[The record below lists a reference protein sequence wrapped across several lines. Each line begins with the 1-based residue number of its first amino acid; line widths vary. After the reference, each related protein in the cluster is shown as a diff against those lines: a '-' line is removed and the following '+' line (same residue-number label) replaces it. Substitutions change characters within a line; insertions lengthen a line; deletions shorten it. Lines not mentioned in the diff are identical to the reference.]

1 MRKVHEKSIILGIGI
16 GMIITSIAGMI
27 YSGGVK
33 KDIKAEDLS
42 KDEVIRLAK
51 SYGMIEKVQ
60 LIESDVTPPN
70 TQKQQTTSESTKVA
84 SDSAK
89 GASDT
94 SKAASD
100 TAKDAS
106 DTSKAAS
113 DTAKDASDTSK
124 AASDTTIVASDSPKV
139 TGEKTANKGNKN
151 TTSEKTAIPIT
162 AAAQTTN
169 EDDKRTITI
178 EVKRGYNLNKVTA
191 VLFENGIISS
201 KEDFV
206 AVAKSYNA
214 AKKIRV
220 GKYLFKKN
228 DDYKYVVK
236 TICKMK

>member
-60 LIESDVTPPN
+60 LIESDATPPN

-84 SDSAK
+84 SD
-89 GASDT
+89 
-94 SKAASD
+94 

-106 DTSKAAS
+106 DTSKAAF

-124 AASDTTIVASDSPKV
+124 AASDTTKAASDSPKV
-139 TGEKTANKGNKN
+139 TGETTANKGNKN
-151 TTSEKTAIPIT
+151 TTSEKTASPIT
-162 AAAQTTN
+162 AAAQTTP

-178 EVKRGYNLNKVTA
+178 EVKRGYNLNKVTS

>member
-60 LIESDVTPPN
+60 LIESDATPPN

-84 SDSAK
+84 SDTAK
-89 GASDT
+89 G
-94 SKAASD
+94 ASD

-106 DTSKAAS
+106 DSSKAAS
-113 DTAKDASDTSK
+113 DTIK
-124 AASDTTIVASDSPKV
+124 AASDSPKV
-139 TGEKTANKGNKN
+139 TGETTANKGNEN
-151 TTSEKTAIPIT
+151 STSEKTASPIT
-162 AAAQTTN
+162 AAAQTTS

>member
-60 LIESDVTPPN
+60 LIESDATPPN

-84 SDSAK
+84 SDTAK
-89 GASDT
+89 V
-94 SKAASD
+94 ASD

-113 DTAKDASDTSK
+113 DTAKDASDSSK
-124 AASDTTIVASDSPKV
+124 AASDTIKAASDSPKV
-139 TGEKTANKGNKN
+139 TGETTANKGNEN
-151 TTSEKTAIPIT
+151 STSEKTASPIT
-162 AAAQTTN
+162 AAAQTTS

-178 EVKRGYNLNKVTA
+178 EVKRGYNLNKVTS